1 MRRSVIGYVGL
12 GSLVVGALACNDF
25 DTKRSPPPR
34 GTVGE
39 EVFGVL
45 CDRIGAQS
53 LREDM
58 TGASFRDV
66 CHKKGDGS
74 YADQVDESKL
84 PSVTAEG
91 REAKPVRVAST
102 VSGARVAVYVV
113 QCIFGVGLVLMPIV
127 LSRGVLRTLDPTEV
141 DVQLAHGE
149 SPGPTAAR
157 PVVSPTPA
165 AAATPP
171 SVPPAFCATCGAQL
185 SKGAAFCGGCGA
197 RTRR

>member
-1 MRRSVIGYVGL
+1 V
-12 GSLVVGALACNDF
+12 SLRLRAALAATLTFLSGCATPIVDVVVRA
-25 DTKRSPPPR
+25 DAPSVRVLEGTRTLAAGRPPLTLHLP
-34 GTVGE
+34 
-39 EVFGVL
+39 
-45 CDRIGAQS
+45 A
-53 LREDM
+53 
-58 TGASFRDV
+58 DV
-66 CHKKGDGS
+66 DHDL
-74 YADQVDESKL
+74 V
-84 PSVTAEG
+84 VTAEG